1 MTDQND
7 IINLQKCFELAQK
20 ILSPVDSLNQIKD
33 LQKLSEKT
41 FEHVIGLAERQV
53 EMVPLH
59 FLLVF
64 TANWNSLRYTD
75 QGSKSKML
83 RTLALLETKLDN
95 RNEAVQLNAKTVP
108 NLIFLAYKYGVRC
121 PFLDEALIA
130 RLQANEQLGA
140 LSLDNIY
147 QLNEIIKRHPNT
159 EVNKDNLINLVWKE
173 NRPSPWHV
181 LSLHALP
188 QSEARDEQLLKMTS
202 QLSGFSLKHDKVEA
216 FVSQYNSANSLPALL
231 PEFEDKLASLLKER
245 LFSEGRNPRVKDLM
259 RLKLSILTGNR
270 PSHKLN

>member
-1 MTDQND
+1 MTDQTD
-7 IINLQKCFELAQK
+7 ILNLQKCFELAQK
-20 ILSPVDSLNQIKD
+20 VLSPVDSLKQFKD

-53 EMVPLH
+53 DMVPLH

-75 QGSKSKML
+75 QGGKSKML

-95 RNEAVQLNAKTVP
+95 RNDAVLLNTKTVP

-130 RLQANEQLGA
+130 RLQANEPLGVM
-140 LSLDNIY
+140 SLDNIY
-147 QLNEIIKRHPNT
+147 QLNEIIKRNPNNQ
-159 EVNKDNLINLVWKE
+159 VNKDNLINLIWKE
-173 NRPSPWHV
+173 SKPTPWHV

-188 QSEARDEQLLKMTS
+188 QSETRDEQILRMSSQMNGYALKY
-202 QLSGFSLKHDKVEA
+202 DKVEV
-216 FVSQYNSANSLPALL
+216 FVSQFNSASTVPNLLPA
-231 PEFEDKLASLLKER
+231 FEEKLVSLLRER
-245 LFSEGRNPRVKDLM
+245 LFSEGRNPRVKDLL
-259 RLKLSILTGNR
+259 R
-270 PSHKLN
+270 